1 MWNSSSSCPEVR
13 ALHTSTDSAEVSTLL
28 FRTCYKSVMFPQNS
42 VADILVISTLEF
54 HDRNFKGVT
63 VTLNYS
69 GPNLIWLVS
78 LDEEET
84 KT

>member
-1 MWNSSSSCPEVR
+1 MP
-13 ALHTSTDSAEVSTLL
+13 
-28 FRTCYKSVMFPQNS
+28 PQNS
-42 VADILVISTLEF
+42 VADILAISTLEF
-54 HDRNFKGVT
+54 HDRDFKGVT
-63 VTLNYS
+63 VTLIYS